1 MDWRARARTAR
12 ARACGPRPRGCA
24 RTRAG
29 ARSRTQARPPPTR
42 RKRVRAARMRYRDST
57 VHIPLRRPITVDN
70 SPVMRGQKRGEDAR
84 KRAYAPRIY
93 PLRKKSYEDRWIAG
107 SSPAMTTITA
117 SASALAATPSSLSQ
131 PFEQRR
137 NVDLVGLVVA
147 GERVHHD
154 VDAGAEREFAL
165 ARLGGDE
172 RQHGLAVLAHRP
184 GAGEIVR
191 RDDDRRHAVAGARRA
206 ARRLVFV
213 DGGQRLHPQLAG
225 AEAAGKVLQQVE
237 GLGQHVVAPHR
248 LELGDVE

>member
-1 MDWRARARTAR
+1 
-12 ARACGPRPRGCA
+12 
-24 RTRAG
+24 
-29 ARSRTQARPPPTR
+29 
-42 RKRVRAARMRYRDST
+42 ARMRYRDST
-57 VHIPLRRPITVDN
+57 VKFLLRHLWSLTQQ
-70 SPVMRGQKRGEDAR
+70 SCAGLT
-84 KRAYAPRIY
+84 RASIRFVRS
-93 PLRKKSYEDRWIAG
+93 LYEGGWIAG
-107 SSPAMTTITA
+107 SSPAMTTLTSRPCA
-117 SASALAATPSSLSQ
+117 RARTTSFSLSQ

-191 RDDDRRHAVAGARRA
+191 RDDDRRHAVAGARRT
-206 ARRLVFV
+206 ARRLVLV
-213 DGGQRLHPQLAG
+213 DGRQRFHPQLAG
-225 AEAAGKVLQQVE
+225 GEAAGKVLQQVE

-248 LELGDVE
+248 LELGNVERGENGAQ

>member
-1 MDWRARARTAR
+1 
-12 ARACGPRPRGCA
+12 
-24 RTRAG
+24 
-29 ARSRTQARPPPTR
+29 
-42 RKRVRAARMRYRDST
+42 MRYRDST
-57 VHIPLRRPITVDN
+57 VKFLLRR
-70 SPVMRGQKRGEDAR
+70 
-84 KRAYAPRIY
+84 
-93 PLRKKSYEDRWIAG
+93 LRSLTQQSCAGLTLASTRFVRSLYEDRWIAG

-248 LELGDVE
+248 LELGDVERGE

>member
-1 MDWRARARTAR
+1 
-12 ARACGPRPRGCA
+12 
-24 RTRAG
+24 
-29 ARSRTQARPPPTR
+29 
-42 RKRVRAARMRYRDST
+42 MRYRDST
-57 VHIPLRRPITVDN
+57 VHIPLRRPVTVDN
-70 SPVMRGQKRGEDAR
+70 SPVMRGLD
-84 KRAYAPRIY
+84 PRIH
-93 PLRKKSYEDRWIAG
+93 PPSQESYEDRWIAG
-107 SSPAMTTITA
+107 SSPAMTSITA

-137 NVDLVGLVVA
+137 NVALVGLVVA

-206 ARRLVFV
+206 GGRLVVV
-213 DGGQRLHPQLAG
+213 DGRERFDPQLAG
-225 AEAAGKVLQQVE
+225 AEAAGKVL
-237 GLGQHVVAPHR
+237 
-248 LELGDVE
+248 